1 MSKKLFLDE
10 GYIKYDCHWEKTTN
24 ATTYKNLPELNKWRN
39 IMYDLKLIGYYK
51 EHKVGYGNISV
62 RYEDSEQILISGTQ
76 TGHLLSLAPEHYAL
90 VTKFNIVKNELFCT
104 GPIKAS
110 SEALTHAVLYQL
122 DPSCNAVIHIHN
134 LALWKS
140 LMDKIP
146 TSNPDV
152 PYGTPEMAY
161 EMMRLYKE
169 SDLPQCKLMVMGGH
183 DEGIIAFG
191 KDLKEAG
198 DVILELL

>member
-1 MSKKLFLDE
+1 MSKNLFLDE
-10 GYIKYDCHWEKTTN
+10 GYIKYNCHWKKTTK
-24 ATTYKNLPELNKWRN
+24 AITYKNLHELNKWRN

-62 RYEDSEQILISGTQ
+62 RYEDSKQILISGTQ
-76 TGHLLSLAPEHYAL
+76 TGHLLSLDPEHYAL
-90 VTKFNIVKNELFCT
+90 ITKFDIDKNELFCT

-140 LMDKIP
+140 LMNKIP
-146 TSNPDV
+146 TSNPDI

-161 EMMRLYKE
+161 EMMRLYRE
-169 SDLPQCKLMVMGGH
+169 SDLPERKLMVMGGH

-198 DVILELL
+198 DIILELL